1 MEWFTVH
8 EKCWGNPPT
17 RAFTRI
23 IRNWKIKI
31 CILEGKYFFLVP
43 GKQHLLLHFDNRIG
57 RSLCRK
63 ICYKL
68 GLHICMREEA
78 PRRQRQHLLCLDRDL
93 GLRVEKSNSFS
104 GLINIKMQFL
114 IEPAIPFIFAALQ
127 LVWMFLHY
135 VWSLVPSLKTGEAVP
150 KTTHKFTQN
159 KHFRLQLENLTK
171 AG

>member
-114 IEPAIPFIFAALQ
+114 IEPAIPSSSLLSSWSECSSITYGL
-127 LVWMFLHY
+127 WFLLWRPERQSQRPHTSSHRISTFVY
-135 VWSLVPSLKTGEAVP
+135 S
-150 KTTHKFTQN
+150 
-159 KHFRLQLENLTK
+159 
-171 AG
+171 